1 MNYVLY
7 EGAKRGRAQVT
18 EGMSLEKCY
27 DYLQGR
33 VYYSRRINSVFR
45 VFNFCYYLLL
55 LRTLFSFFWNRLIHL
70 CSTLFEKP
78 RSLWYGQSYLR

>member
-45 VFNFCYYLLL
+45 EASTRDVAETYFIIYR
-55 LRTLFSFFWNRLIHL
+55 LR
-70 CSTLFEKP
+70 
-78 RSLWYGQSYLR
+78 QM